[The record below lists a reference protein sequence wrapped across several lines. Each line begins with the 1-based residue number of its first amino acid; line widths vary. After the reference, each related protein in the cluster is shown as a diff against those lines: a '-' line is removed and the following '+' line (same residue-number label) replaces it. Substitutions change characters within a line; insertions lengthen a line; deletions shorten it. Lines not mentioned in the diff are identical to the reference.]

1 MAATKQATNNRGH
14 SLARQSI
21 DDLGGNGRSGEI
33 RTPGPLVPNQMR
45 YQAALHSDDAFISPL
60 LRNFKHS
67 SCAKYDL
74 FYFSCEPA
82 EFTAAATGRCSRVS
96 DPSPRRAAS
105 PPPISRTYCA
115 AFCDLR
121 AVRLKGSVL
130 AIMPTSL
137 PSLAKNSIS
146 RLMGVFFIQND
157 RGASLANMNSIPVRA
172 AKGGLNIRP

>member
-1 MAATKQATNNRGH
+1 MADFSSNNRN
-14 SLARQSI
+14 I
-21 DDLGGNGRSGEI
+21 WGNGRSGEI

-60 LRNFKHS
+60 LSNFKHS
-67 SCAKYDL
+67 SCAEYDL

-82 EFTAAATGRCSRVS
+82 EFTVAATGRCSRVCG
-96 DPSPRRAAS
+96 PSPRRAAS

-121 AVRLKGSVL
+121 AVRLKGSAL
-130 AIMPTSL
+130 ATMPTSL
-137 PSLAKNSIS
+137 PSLEKNSIS
-146 RLMGVFFIQND
+146 RLIGVFFIQND
-157 RGASLANMNSIPVRA
+157 RGASSPNMNSMPVRT